1 MQENKTLD
9 ISWGTIL
16 KIAITTL
23 LLYIIYQIKDLLI
36 WFLFALIISV
46 LFNPVIDFLKKLKIP
61 RVLAVILVYVVFFGL
76 LTLLVYAIAPMFVYE
91 IQQFTQFVPQY
102 FEKVSPTLRDLGL
115 KAFENIEVFI
125 ETIKKSLDKITT
137 NVFNALVVIFGGIFT
152 TIFIIIL
159 SIFLSLE
166 EKGVEKAL
174 SYFFPKKYEN
184 YALSLWRR
192 CQRKISNWFLVRVL
206 ACLFVGAVSLVV
218 FLLFKT
224 PYPFTLGFIAGAL
237 NFIPVVGL
245 LLTAI
250 LLFIMVSLDSLLKAV
265 FVVVAYIL
273 IQVIENNILTPL
285 LLRKFIDL
293 SPVLIL
299 MALAIGGV
307 LWGVLGGIL
316 AIPIAGILSEFLK
329 DFLEKRK
336 EREAQ

>member
-1 MQENKTLD
+1 MSENKTLD
-9 ISWGTIL
+9 ISWATIL
-16 KIAITTL
+16 KIAIAAL
-23 LLYIIYQIKDLLI
+23 FLYIIYQIKDILI
-36 WFLFALIISV
+36 WFIFALIISI
-46 LFNPVIDFLKKLKIP
+46 LFNPIIDFLKKLKIP

-76 LTLLVYAIAPMFVYE
+76 LTFLIYAIAPMFIYE

-115 KAFENIEVFI
+115 KTFENIEIFI
-125 ETIKKSLDKITT
+125 ETIKKSLDKITA

-152 TIFIIIL
+152 TIFIITL

-166 EKGVEKAL
+166 EKGVEKVL
-174 SYFFPKKYEN
+174 THLFPQKYEN

-192 CQRKISNWFLVRVL
+192 CQKKISNWFFVRVL
-206 ACLFVGAVSLVV
+206 SCLFVGVASLIV
-218 FLLFKT
+218 FLLFKA
-224 PYPFTLGFIAGAL
+224 PYAFSLGLIAGVL

-250 LLFIMVSLDSLLKAV
+250 LVFIIVSFDSLLKAI
-265 FVVVAYIL
+265 FVLAAYIL
-273 IQVIENNILTPL
+273 IQIIENNILTPIL
-285 LLRKFIDL
+285 LKRFINL

-299 MALAIGGV
+299 MSLAIGGV
-307 LWGVLGGIL
+307 LWGFIGSIL